1 MFNLKKYYLKYFP
14 SVLMLVLSNIFLF
27 GSEIINFYLSY
38 QLFNNFITPPLINPT
53 TKLIIYS
60 IGLVASYILSALSL
74 VLNNYFTYRLTA
86 YIEADCKKKIYE
98 KFKNSTNISRNKVMN
113 TETLNIMSNDI
124 NSYLMSSISFTISI
138 WISIVMFVGILLAY
152 LFLGNLYLFIFLAAF
167 SILEVLVNIFCS
179 YLNNKITIQQT
190 KVDDKFHSK
199 FSKWIKTFS
208 LFLFSNK
215 LYFFLTKTNDI
226 FKENSKLKNKL
237 ENKSAIASIL
247 EISMLVL
254 KFAIFITIALYLYK
268 ANLIN
273 LALILAIGTQL
284 NVTSAQTKIIISDI
298 SNAMLYRELKHK
310 LIDTFTPLKNK
321 NSLTISNFKK
331 LEIVN
336 GDINYDTKNI
346 LHNINFSI
354 KRGDK
359 ILLKGKSGSG
369 KSSLLNVLFNNLS
382 LTSGNYN
389 VNNNNID
396 IGTNLQRIFTYC
408 NDENIIF
415 DGNLY
420 DNLTFFE
427 DNPNIEK
434 LNKVIS
440 DLNIDFINDLTQN
453 LCDMKLSEGQKQLIN
468 LARVLYSNN
477 DIVIIDEGFSN
488 LDKQN
493 FDNAVKL
500 ILNLNKTLIII
511 SHQLDKTYEQKFTK
525 VLELKDKQLQ
535 EFGLSIS

>member
-86 YIEADCKKKIYE
+86 YIEADYKKKIYE

-215 LYFFLTKTNDI
+215 LYFFLAKTNDI
-226 FKENSKLKNKL
+226 FKENFKLKNKL

-254 KFAIFITIALYLYK
+254 KFTIFITIALYLYK

-273 LALILAIGTQL
+273 LALILAIATQL

-298 SNAMLYRELKHK
+298 SNAMLYKELKHK
-310 LIDTFTPLKNK
+310 LIDTFTPLVNK
-321 NSLTISNFKK
+321 NSLAISNFKK

-354 KRGDK
+354 KCGDK

-369 KSSLLNVLFNNLS
+369 KSSLLDLIFNNLS
-382 LTSGNYN
+382 LTLGSYHF
-389 VNNNNID
+389 NNNIVD
-396 IGTNLQRIFTYC
+396 NTTNLQGVFTYC

-427 DNPNIEK
+427 NNPNIEK
-434 LNKVIS
+434 LNKVVS
-440 DLNIDFINDLTQN
+440 DLNIDFINDLNQN

-468 LARVLYSNN
+468 LARILYSNN
-477 DIVIIDEGFSN
+477 DIVVIDEGFSN

-493 FDNAVKL
+493 FDKAVKL
-500 ILNLNKTLIII
+500 ILNLNKTLIVV
-511 SHQLDKTYEQKFTK
+511 SHQLDKSYEQKFTS
-525 VLELKDKQLQ
+525 VFEIKDKTL
-535 EFGLSIS
+535 FLIK